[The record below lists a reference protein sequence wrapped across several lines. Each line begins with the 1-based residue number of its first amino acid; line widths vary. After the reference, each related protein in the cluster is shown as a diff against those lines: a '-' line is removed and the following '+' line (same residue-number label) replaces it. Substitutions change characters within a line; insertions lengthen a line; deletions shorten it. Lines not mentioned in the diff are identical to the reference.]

1 MGQLLFVDMQFFLNK
16 ISLQRI
22 PNRTMTFILDIQYFV
37 AISIYIISVLIL
49 SMTISMFGLSV
60 PVVNSFALVSAGVE
74 GWGNSAGQGGGGV
87 ATGNRE
93 TRGKRRRVSHPKCKK
108 WNKQAGFPRWE

>member
-1 MGQLLFVDMQFFLNK
+1 
-16 ISLQRI
+16 
-22 PNRTMTFILDIQYFV
+22 MTFILDIQYFV

-74 GWGNSAGQGGGGV
+74 GWGNSAGQGGGGWLQEIEKQEAKEEEFLTQNARNGTNKQV
-87 ATGNRE
+87 FPDGNE
-93 TRGKRRRVSHPKCKK
+93 GKR
-108 WNKQAGFPRWE
+108 